1 MTFEQH
7 VERQIVDLRDRPWPA
22 LERAVAA
29 RRLAWADAHRQ
40 RFTGT
45 SAPTPRQA
53 FDLLFLDYMG
63 LDARDLPIVAE
74 SDDEIVWESRNPC
87 PTVEACRALGLDTR
101 KVCRAVYEK
110 STQALVSRLD
120 PRLRFLRDYTR
131 IRPHADHCRERIV
144 RLDFDELMG
153 MALEEARL
161 SRAGGNKGY
170 GAVVALGRDVVARA
184 HDTAA
189 TEGDPSLH
197 AEVNAIRAAV
207 RRLGDANLGGCV
219 LVSTC
224 EPCPMCASL
233 AVWASVSAVVFGAS
247 IAETMALGRTR
258 IDLGCEEIIAKSPV
272 IMEVIGGV
280 RAEECLA
287 LYA

>member
-1 MTFEQH
+1 MVFADR
-7 VERQIVDLRDRPWPA
+7 VERQIAGLRERPWPA
-22 LERAVAA
+22 LEREVAA
-29 RRLAWADAHRQ
+29 RRIAWAEARLPVAGGA
-40 RFTGT
+40 GT
-45 SAPTPRQA
+45 WTPRRA
-53 FDLLFLDYMG
+53 FEVLFFDYM
-63 LDARDLPIVAE
+63 DLKAADLSVVSE

-120 PRLRFLRDYTR
+120 PRLRFLRDYAR

-233 AVWASVSAVVFGAS
+233 AVWANVSAVVFGAS